1 METLILNFEF
11 LSIVG
16 PVDLRKQDSSCITW
30 KILALCRL

>member
-1 METLILNFEF
+1 MQTLILNFEF

-16 PVDLRKQDSSCITW
+16 AVDLRKRDSSFITW